1 MVDAHSEPQCRL
13 RTFRQPTW
21 QHLCPL
27 RYDRSYRFLLG
38 LSVPL
43 AAAPFELA
51 ALSRSAAEHG
61 DESQNKPVE
70 RTIGCSIGPQSAHK
84 AAAVASG
91 R

>member
-1 MVDAHSEPQCRL
+1 MSHIVFL
-13 RTFRQPTW
+13 RTFRQLTW

-70 RTIGCSIGPQSAHK
+70 QTIGCPSGHSRHTKQRLLRAHAEAGP
-84 AAAVASG
+84 
-91 R
+91 